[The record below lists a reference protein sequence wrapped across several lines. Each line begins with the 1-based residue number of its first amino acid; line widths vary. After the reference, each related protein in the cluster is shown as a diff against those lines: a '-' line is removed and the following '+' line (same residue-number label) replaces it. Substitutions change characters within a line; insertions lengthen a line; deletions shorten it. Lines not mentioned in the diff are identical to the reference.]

1 MSDQQSPAAH
11 SGYPPGHWPA
21 GVHPPGAET
30 FEQTAAVWLF
40 DQLPPDYRLHG
51 VLRRYPVVL
60 ARLACEHITA
70 SLESARAGYRAARVD
85 LRGHL
90 PAHALEQVME
100 VYLTEG
106 RRLAETLKEA
116 EAIDRALR
124 GAEATDTPVA

>member
-1 MSDQQSPAAH
+1 MAEQQQPAAR

-40 DQLPPDYRLHG
+40 DQVPPDYRLHG

-70 SLESARAGYRAARVD
+70 CLESARAGYRAARVD
-85 LRGHL
+85 LGAHL
-90 PAHALEQVME
+90 PAPALDQVME

-106 RRLAETLKEA
+106 RRLAATLKEA
-116 EAIDRALR
+116 EALDRALR
-124 GAEATDTPVA
+124 GAGTDGAPAA